1 MGNISAFLSEKVEN
15 QKIIKKVRP
24 GSTTE
29 LFTSSN
35 LAIESSTSPVRRVE
49 LQL

>member
-1 MGNISAFLSEKVEN
+1 MGNISAFPSEKVEN
-15 QKIIKKVRP
+15 HKIIEKVRP

-29 LFTSSN
+29 PFPSSN